1 MKYFPNGI
9 PVVFALLLVCSVA
22 RCESSSRLSGNP
34 DVTPGKE
41 HKAALEKTSLAVDFK
56 RLESFKAAL
65 KDMAREMD
73 AFRSTFTR
81 REKGYFSN
89 KEHDLI
95 EQLLFR
101 YLICRESLW
110 EMINFYQ
117 DYPARFTTE
126 PRRTRGFLIGY
137 SAGLLVYHYS
147 ARLVHTFLE
156 EPLVRQKLNEDY
168 YRSEIPAGTYDMLF
182 QAVTN
187 PDNLQR
193 MAAAWQLFVEEI
205 EKADSELRRI
215 QRKDSEYGKIIS
227 EIYKDHRRTEH
238 FKQAIL
244 DKTSILLPKVRNA
257 LRHSE
262 ITRFARSSLQ
272 RFGTSLYA
280 IRGLTF
286 TKVSRLRNPMKARI
300 HFTDGQLSLMKRLM
314 QPGDIILTM
323 KSGYMSNIFLPGV
336 FKHGITYVGSPSQRG
351 LDRARGI
358 FFSGRRRRFREN
370 IRRERIEGGYPADI
384 IEAVA
389 EGVIFNSIEKVARE
403 LMSRIVAFR
412 PRLSPEQRRRQ
423 LTTVFRFLGS
433 RYDFKF
439 DFNDASYQCCT
450 EVMFRSLNGLGPVH
464 LNLTPRMGRQTLSAE
479 DLCRYALDQQ
489 TGAFD
494 FIFLA
499 IRDETR
505 SDDSATILQGLE
517 GIKALKT
524 LFEK

>member
-1 MKYFPNGI
+1 
-9 PVVFALLLVCSVA
+9 
-22 RCESSSRLSGNP
+22 
-34 DVTPGKE
+34 
-41 HKAALEKTSLAVDFK
+41 
-56 RLESFKAAL
+56 
-65 KDMAREMD
+65 
-73 AFRSTFTR
+73 
-81 REKGYFSN
+81 
-89 KEHDLI
+89 
-95 EQLLFR
+95 
-101 YLICRESLW
+101 
-110 EMINFYQ
+110 
-117 DYPARFTTE
+117 
-126 PRRTRGFLIGY
+126 
-137 SAGLLVYHYS
+137 
-147 ARLVHTFLE
+147 
-156 EPLVRQKLNEDY
+156 Y

-336 FKHGITYVGSPSQRG
+336 FKHGITYVGSPS
-351 LDRARGI
+351 
-358 FFSGRRRRFREN
+358 
-370 IRRERIEGGYPADI
+370 
-384 IEAVA
+384 
-389 EGVIFNSIEKVARE
+389 
-403 LMSRIVAFR
+403 
-412 PRLSPEQRRRQ
+412 
-423 LTTVFRFLGS
+423 
-433 RYDFKF
+433 
-439 DFNDASYQCCT
+439 
-450 EVMFRSLNGLGPVH
+450 
-464 LNLTPRMGRQTLSAE
+464 
-479 DLCRYALDQQ
+479 
-489 TGAFD
+489 
-494 FIFLA
+494 
-499 IRDETR
+499 
-505 SDDSATILQGLE
+505 
-517 GIKALKT
+517 
-524 LFEK
+524 